1 MKENFRDYFCKKTV
15 KVKSFI
21 FIFVK
26 RDFSKLNLPI
36 NWTNKSLLIFIKH
49 IMISPDKILKEEYP
63 CLL

>member
-49 IMISPDKILKEEYP
+49 IMILTD
-63 CLL
+63 